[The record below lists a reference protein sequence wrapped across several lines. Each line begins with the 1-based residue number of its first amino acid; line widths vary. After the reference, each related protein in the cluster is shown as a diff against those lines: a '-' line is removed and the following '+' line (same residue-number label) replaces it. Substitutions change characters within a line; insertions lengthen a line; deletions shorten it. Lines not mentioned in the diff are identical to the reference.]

1 MSNAAWSLS
10 TSKPKPS
17 IISAYI
23 FESSANKFNTYTM
36 CCQYLDKFINE
47 YNKHDW
53 SYAAA
58 LDDSADQVNLV
69 R

>member
-1 MSNAAWSLS
+1 
-10 TSKPKPS
+10 
-17 IISAYI
+17 
-23 FESSANKFNTYTM
+23 M
-36 CCQYLDKFINE
+36 CCQYLDKFIDE

-69 R
+69 LYFISVSVKHSKYRPT